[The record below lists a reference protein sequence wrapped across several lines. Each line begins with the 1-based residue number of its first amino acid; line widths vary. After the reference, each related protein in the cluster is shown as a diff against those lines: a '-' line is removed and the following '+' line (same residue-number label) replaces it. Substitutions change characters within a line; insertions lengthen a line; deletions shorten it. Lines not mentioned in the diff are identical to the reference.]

1 MKMSYNEIWSVPVAE
16 YVIENIECH
25 KELQHLVTS
34 TEKQQGV
41 DFDILE
47 GVENNFTKWAKACA
61 IDYISQFSEH
71 PFEVVRNRSWVTI
84 QNYGEKTWT
93 HSHSNVDVIGVYY
106 LSAVDGHPELEIY
119 DPRPPNI
126 FNTKHMYDGEK
137 LVCDCARLHAIKPLT
152 GKLVFFPGYLMH
164 GIGANLLQIPRVSMG
179 INFGV
184 DIIR

>member
-16 YVIENIECH
+16 YVIDDIESH
-25 KELQHLVTS
+25 KELHFAVTS
-34 TEKQQGV
+34 IKHRQGV
-41 DFDILE
+41 DLDILE
-47 GVENNFTKWAKACA
+47 GVDNNFTKWANLCA
-61 IDYISQFSEH
+61 VDYITQFSEH
-71 PFEVVRNRSWVTI
+71 PFEVVRNRSWVTV

-106 LSAVDGHPELEIY
+106 LNAVEGHPELELY

-126 FNTKHMYDGEK
+126 FNTKYMYDGEK

-152 GKLVFFPGYLMH
+152 GKIVFFPGYLMH